1 MTGSPAS
8 VRARLHAALGVSRSP
23 RGREAPPPRAG
34 ASPPAVPVRGRARR
48 GTRAASRGS
57 RRPVRR
63 RRGAPRAL
71 PASRPAG
78 ARSRGPSHRPSSVA
92 SSSHPF
98 SCSSRARTPS
108 PPSHG
113 RTVLVHP
120 GGLADVVRPK
130 RTMGGVFSL
139 ALSSRLTSPH
149 SVPSTRGVR
158 SDEDDGWWRDPLTAR
173 CREAHRAR
181 QRKRRRTD
189 VWRTGARARTPF
201 GELPPHRAPEP
212 AHIREERRLKDAK
225 TFEAEKRKAAE
236 QAARDRLAGAVKRSH
251 SSTCTSST
259 IS

>member
-1 MTGSPAS
+1 MAW
-8 VRARLHAALGVSRSP
+8 RRRSRSGP
-23 RGREAPPPRAG
+23 REAHPQAVFPPRASHTSPRPGGGWG
-34 ASPPAVPVRGRARR
+34 ATTPSRAEMTPSPQGPPGR
-48 GTRAASRGS
+48 

-63 RRGAPRAL
+63 RRAAQPS
-71 PASRPAG
+71 PVASRPAG
-78 ARSRGPSHRPSSVA
+78 ARSRGPSHRLSSAPPSSIG
-92 SSSHPF
+92 S
-98 SCSSRARTPS
+98 SCSSCADAVSGLARPCAV
-108 PPSHG
+108 
-113 RTVLVHP
+113 RVHP

-139 ALSSRLTSPH
+139 ALSSRLTSSH

-158 SDEDDGWWRDPLTAR
+158 SDGDDGWWRDPLTAR